1 MVLTF
6 ALFLLGL
13 IITIKSS
20 DLFVDASVWIA
31 KKTGMPRLLIGATI
45 VSFATTLPEFLVSIF
60 AVLEGATGL
69 GIGNAI
75 GSVTSNTALVLAI
88 SIIALPTCI
97 SKLEIREKGSLMI
110 VSAVTLLFVSRSGV
124 LSKSGAIPLIL
135 LAFSFLV
142 LNIASVKKNNASFME
157 SVPIKD
163 VRQSSTARNVLKFL
177 VGTAGIV
184 IGAKMMVDNGVSIA
198 IAMGVSESF
207 VGITMIALGT
217 SLPELA
223 TTLSAIRKR
232 EPAIGIGNIIGANI
246 LDLTLILSTCA
257 FISKDGLT
265 IEHTR
270 VAFFPFKIHQTL
282 LIDLPVC
289 IAALC
294 IALLP
299 TMVFGCFK
307 RWQGFALLMLYT
319 AYMAY
324 LIIGLQ

>member
-1 MVLTF
+1 MVLPY
-6 ALFLLGL
+6 ALFVLGL
-13 IITIKSS
+13 IITIKSG
-20 DLFVDASVWIA
+20 DMFVDASVWIA

-97 SKLEIREKGSLMI
+97 SKREIREKGSLMI
-110 VSAVTLLFVSRSGV
+110 LSAVTLLVISRSGV
-124 LSKSGAIPLIL
+124 LSKAGAVPLIL
-135 LAFSFLV
+135 LALSFLF
-142 LNIASVKKNNASFME
+142 LNIASVKKNNASSFIE
-157 SVPIKD
+157 PFKD
-163 VRQSSTARNVLKFL
+163 NRQSSTAANVLKFIC
-177 VGTAGIV
+177 GTAGII
-184 IGAKMMVDNGVSIA
+184 IGARLMVDNGVSIA
-198 IAMGVSESF
+198 MALGVSESF

-246 LDLTLILSTCA
+246 LDLTLILSTCTL
-257 FISKDGLT
+257 ISKDGLT

-270 VAFFPFKIHQTL
+270 AAFFPYKIHQTI

-299 TMVFGCFK
+299 TMISGCFK
-307 RWQGFALLMLYT
+307 RWQGFALLFLYI

-324 LIIGLQ
+324 LLMGLH